1 MQMNRFTSLSLSSL
15 CSVVVSAGSLFA
27 AAQPGDDLQA
37 ILDSGS
43 DLELQPNTV
52 YEIKETLRYKADGQ
66 KISTIGAQGIET
78 YATLRLV
85 DTETPQLIHN
95 HAMDNIV
102 LEKVI
107 LDGNRYEL
115 SNMPS
120 ESPRKWHP
128 LVQFGG
134 PDANNQT
141 AQDCVFIA
149 PRTWSTLKLH
159 EGATGLVARNNI
171 FIGAGTGPRGNG
183 RDLREQA
190 FDWGDGITC
199 AAEGGIIV
207 NNLILDPTDVG
218 IVAFGAPGTQIRE
231 NTIATISRESLGG
244 INLVDA
250 LGVYEMD
257 DKEGYFSY
265 LGTVVEDNLLDA
277 FGGRIHIAFPI
288 GASPWVPN
296 NAHKILYGGTVRNNH
311 LSGLAGGY
319 GYVAHGIDGFT
330 IEGNTTDAKFS
341 GLGDGLN
348 RQLRPVPAA
357 PFLFDSRTIGD
368 SKLQSEFVAADTKL
382 EHLLRCNHGPRDAT
396 GYRVYPYGKYEAQ
409 GVVLAAFV
417 EMLARTP
424 TEEESHYW
432 VNYLGAT
439 KDTAD
444 NLRRTLMTTQEFQA
458 LHGYINPNKL
468 HTFRNELWFQTL
480 SQVLG
485 GRSLNQMSSKELY
498 MQAKAALQTPDNRKN
513 LILSG
518 QSIPE
523 LED

>member
-1 MQMNRFTSLSLSSL
+1 MNRFTSLSLSSL
-15 CSVVVSAGSLFA
+15 CALVASAGCLFS

-43 DLELQPNTV
+43 DLELQPNAI
-52 YEIKETLRYKADGQ
+52 YEIEETLRYKADGQ
-66 KISTIGAQGIET
+66 KITTIGARGIET

-85 DTETPQLIHN
+85 NPETPQLIHN
-95 HAMDNIV
+95 HAMDDIV

-199 AAEGGIIV
+199 AAEGSLIV

-244 INLVDA
+244 INMVDA
-250 LGVYEMD
+250 LSCYEME
-257 DKEGYFSY
+257 DKEGHFSY
-265 LGTVVEDNLLDA
+265 VGTVIEDNLIDA
-277 FGGRIHIAFPI
+277 FGGRIHIALPM

-296 NAHKILYGGTVRNNH
+296 NSHKILYGGTVRNNH
-311 LSGLAGGY
+311 LTGLAGGY

-357 PFLFDSRTIGD
+357 PFLFDSRTIGNT
-368 SKLQSEFVAADTKL
+368 KLQPEFVAADTKL
-382 EHLLRCNHGPRDAT
+382 EHLLRCNHGPRDET
-396 GYRVYPYGKYEAQ
+396 GYRVYPYGKYEAE

-417 EMLARTP
+417 EMLARKP
-424 TEEESHYW
+424 TAEETQYW
-432 VNYLGAT
+432 TNYLGAT

-444 NLRRTLMTTQEFQA
+444 NLRRTLMASPEFNV
-458 LHGYINPNKL
+458 LHGFINPNKL
-468 HTFRNELWFQTL
+468 HTFRNELWFQAL
-480 SQVLG
+480 SHVLA
-485 GRSLNQMSSKELY
+485 GRNLQELSSKMLY
-498 MQAKAALQTPDNRKN
+498 TQTKAALLKPNKRKKFSFSSE
-513 LILSG
+513 LST
-518 QSIPE
+518 E